1 MISQHFSRIYQE
13 ARQRLAVSNC
23 IMYGRHLP
31 FDLTTRISEFSI
43 SKSHHE
49 VYCNAFHSSGYFFIL
64 FLILSC
70 VPRKKVWFSRVAIFY
85 FSVIAY
91 IRALCLFQFFLVVVV
106 IMSLR
111 RAKGT
116 EQCAFVPI
124 CKCGSFQSLELFDLT
139 IFINIHTCSPNS
151 KKENGR

>member
-1 MISQHFSRIYQE
+1 MHLLHISCSREIITGNQPRRVRGSQRKRRDCIPLISQHFSRIYQE

-116 EQCAFVPI
+116 EQCA
-124 CKCGSFQSLELFDLT
+124 
-139 IFINIHTCSPNS
+139 
-151 KKENGR
+151 